1 MKSYPVLIEICFRLV
16 ASSSLVCQQNVFC
29 MVILYP
35 VIAFISLLG
44 ISIELLVL
52 HPSQRFAAILVSVD
66 VASEDVR
73 RKASGL

>member
-1 MKSYPVLIEICFRLV
+1 
-16 ASSSLVCQQNVFC
+16 

-35 VIAFISLLG
+35 VIAFIALLR
-44 ISIELLVL
+44 ISVELLVL
-52 HPSQRFAAILVSVD
+52 HPSQRFAAILVSVS